1 LQLISYSRHARKR
14 MEERGITEEDVRR
27 ALDRQTGD
35 RPGEPGTMWIEGFA
49 VGGRILSVCVTLPS
63 RRHVTTVAWLE
74 GEDAS

>member
-1 LQLISYSRHARKR
+1 
-14 MEERGITEEDVRR
+14 
-27 ALDRQTGD
+27 
-35 RPGEPGTMWIEGFA
+35 MWIEGFA